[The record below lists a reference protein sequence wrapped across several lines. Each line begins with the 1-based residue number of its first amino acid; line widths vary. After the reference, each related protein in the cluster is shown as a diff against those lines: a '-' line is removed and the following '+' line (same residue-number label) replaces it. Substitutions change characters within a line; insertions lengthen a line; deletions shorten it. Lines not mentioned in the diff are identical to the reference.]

1 MNIVIYRGKYQ
12 YDVVNLF
19 ISNVIYFLQKKQ
31 FNVTVIDLEES
42 DHMNQIIEIFST
54 QNIYCVISF
63 NGIGVDIKQL
73 DNGQY
78 LYDLVNTIFLSIYV
92 DHPSYH
98 MGRLSENIKNY
109 LCCFNDKEHV
119 EYVNELLPNHH
130 EIAFFLPHGGLTNN
144 MGQNNQIKT
153 LEEYK
158 NIKSLNIVFA
168 GTFFG
173 NNIKEWENI
182 NVDFPK
188 YILDEVSNLMIFDDY
203 LSIHQ
208 AFKIIFEKY
217 KIKFSSVGKVK
228 LVSIYSMVQGYIRN
242 NLRIKLINELLNSG
256 LQITVCGNGWENFAK
271 ENKNINYIGALD
283 IEENLELIKKAK
295 ILVNVTPTLR
305 NGSHERVFTGMLN
318 NTVLFSD
325 RSRYYDEFFE
335 NEKDILYYSFN
346 SLDKDIERLK
356 SILSDDKKLFE
367 ISQNAYEIANKYH
380 TWENRV
386 DTMIEMVNLSKF
398 MDM

>member
-31 FNVTVIDLEES
+31 FNVTVIDLKES

-63 NGIGVDIKQL
+63 NGIGVDIKL

-119 EYVNELLPNHH
+119 EYVNEILPNHH
-130 EIAFFLPHGGLTNN
+130 KISFFLPHGGLKKTFKEDSKMNN
-144 MGQNNQIKT
+144 ISK
-153 LEEYK
+153 YK
-158 NIKSLNIVFA
+158 KQKSIDIVFA
-168 GTFFG
+168 GTYQK
-173 NNIKEWENI
+173 NIDKKWAEENG
-182 NVDFPK
+182 FPK
-188 YILDEVSNLMIFDDY
+188 YILDEVSEILIHDDY
-203 LSIHQ
+203 ASVHKTFNQ
-208 AFKIIFEKY
+208 VCTKY
-217 KIKFSSVGKVK
+217 GIKFSTFGKVQLPSI
-228 LVSIYSMVQGYIRN
+228 LVEIIGYVRSVKRVE
-242 NLRIKLINELLNSG
+242 LIKKIAKSG
-256 LQITVCGNGWENFAK
+256 LNITICGNGWESFVK
-271 ENKNINYIGALD
+271 EHKNINYIGALN
-283 IEENLELIKKAK
+283 IKENLELIKKAK
-295 ILVNVTPTLR
+295 VLINVTPNFTD
-305 NGSHERVFTGMLN
+305 GSHERVFTGMLN

-356 SILSDDKKLFE
+356 AILSDDKKLFE

>member
-1 MNIVIYRGKYQ
+1 MNILIYNGRYQ
-12 YDVVNLF
+12 YNVVRHFVDICINVLKNRNYNVIIIDETIEKDKTINKVVETFSSILVDVV
-19 ISNVIYFLQKKQ
+19 
-31 FNVTVIDLEES
+31 ID
-42 DHMNQIIEIFST
+42 FGA
-54 QNIYCVISF
+54 VIS
-63 NGIGVDIKQL
+63 DIKI
-73 DNGQY
+73 NNESIYNITNSTY
-78 LYDLVNTIFLSIYV
+78 LAIYV

-98 MGRLSENIKNY
+98 MERLSENIKNY

-242 NLRIKLINELLNSG
+242 NLRIKLINELLKSG

-346 SLDKDIERLK
+346 SLDKGAACK
-356 SILSDDKKLFE
+356 FHHHKL
-367 ISQNAYEIANKYH
+367 
-380 TWENRV
+380 
-386 DTMIEMVNLSKF
+386 VNL
-398 MDM
+398 